1 VRPSTAH
8 DEFGEDRRAG
18 VAVRLAADVADLRGE
33 PCVGVLALATGL
45 ARRPANQQPA
55 PGVRP

>member
-1 VRPSTAH
+1 
-8 DEFGEDRRAG
+8 
-18 VAVRLAADVADLRGE
+18 VRLAADVADLCGE

-55 PGVRP
+55 PGARP